1 MNSDTLPGVSRSPQ
15 AAAAA
20 PLCPLCS
27 GAGARTIRTEREG
40 TLVRCDRCSFMF
52 VYPRPTEDELKLL
65 YDDEYFSG
73 EDLAKCL
80 DFRKPVFEQCLTT
93 LKSVARGYGR
103 LLDVGCA
110 TGEFVQEAAAWGWD
124 AEGIESSRTAAS
136 FARTQKGLS
145 VHNADLE
152 SVPFSQNSFDAVTL
166 LDVLE
171 HLLHPRDAMQRV
183 HGLLR
188 PGGIV
193 VVRLPNTLFH
203 LPKSRLCG
211 ALRVNDMGL
220 WMRYHLNHFT
230 PKTLRG
236 LLQTVGFK
244 VLQIDVG
251 APETK
256 VHAPWAG
263 LGAKRTY
270 VRSARLLQ
278 RVTGVNLG
286 NIIVAY
292 GQKIV

>member
-1 MNSDTLPGVSRSPQ
+1 VSRSPQ

-193 VVRLPNTLFH
+193 VVRLPNT
-203 LPKSRLCG
+203 
-211 ALRVNDMGL
+211 
-220 WMRYHLNHFT
+220 RYHLNHFT